1 MGGIVISVYGVLG
14 QWLLVLGWRLKF
26 DLGIFNPD
34 MNLVERRRLRL
45 FGLMR
50 KRMLRKRMVES

>member
-34 MNLVERRRLRL
+34 MNLVERRLRL
-45 FGLMR
+45 FGLMS
-50 KRMLRKRMVES
+50 MLRKRMVES

>member
-1 MGGIVISVYGVLG
+1 MGRIVISVYGVLG

-34 MNLVERRRLRL
+34 MNLVERGRLRL
-45 FGLMR
+45 FGLMS
-50 KRMLRKRMVES
+50 MLRKRMVES